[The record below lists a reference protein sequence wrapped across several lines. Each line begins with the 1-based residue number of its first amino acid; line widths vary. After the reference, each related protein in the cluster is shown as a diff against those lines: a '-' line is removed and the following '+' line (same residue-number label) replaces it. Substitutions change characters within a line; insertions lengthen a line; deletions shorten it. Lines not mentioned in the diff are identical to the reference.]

1 MNELIGNT
9 PMIKINYKLGGN
21 LKSVY
26 VKLESY
32 NLSGSIKDRVA
43 LYILKKAKQRN
54 ELKDGMP
61 IIEVTSGNTGIAFA
75 ALGAYYRHPVTI
87 FMPNWVSKERIKL
100 LKLYGANVILVS
112 KEEGGFEECIKR
124 ANILAYQINGYRPN
138 QFDNEDNVNAHYNTT
153 AVEILNQLPVPID
166 GFISGIG
173 TGGTLM
179 GVGKRLKN
187 ENIKIQII
195 AIEPLGAAILKNGC
209 IEKKDHLIEGIG
221 DGLIPKIVDR
231 SLIDDIYLIDDED
244 AVNMS
249 RLLAQKLG
257 LAVGI
262 SSGAN
267 LLGAI
272 KFQEQNDGNVVTI
285 FPDDNKKY
293 LSTKLSDS
301 LDLNPNFLSN
311 QIELLN
317 YEIIASKE
325 KNVL

>member
-9 PMIKINYKLGGN
+9 PLIKINYRLNGIE
-21 LKSVY
+21 KSIY
-26 VKLESY
+26 AKLESF

-43 LYILKKAKQRN
+43 FYILEKARKRN
-54 ELKDGMP
+54 ELRDGMP
-61 IIEVTSGNTGIAFA
+61 IVEVTSGNTGIAFA
-75 ALGAYYRHPVTI
+75 ALGAYYRYPVTI
-87 FMPNWVSKERIKL
+87 FMPDWVSQERIKL
-100 LKLYGANVILVS
+100 LKLYGAQVILIS

-124 ANILAYQINGYRPN
+124 ADALALKTNGYRPN
-138 QFDNEDNVNAHYNTT
+138 QFDNYDNVNAHYEGT
-153 AVEILNQLPVPID
+153 AVEILKQIPSAID
-166 GFISGIG
+166 AFISGVG

-179 GVGKRLKN
+179 GVGKRLKEVN
-187 ENIKIQII
+187 PQVQVI
-195 AIEPLGAAILKNGC
+195 AIEPLGAAILKKGYV
-209 IEKKDHLIEGIG
+209 EKKDHKIEGIG
-221 DGLIPKIVDR
+221 DGLIPKIVDCKI
-231 SLIDDIYLIDDED
+231 IDDIYLIDDED

-272 KFQEQNDGNVVTI
+272 QFQKLNGGRVVTV

-293 LSTKLSDS
+293 LSTDLTKP
-301 LDLNPNFLSN
+301 LDFNPNFVSN
-311 QIELLN
+311 QIELLS

>member
-9 PMIKINYKLGGN
+9 PMVKINYKLNGE

-26 VKLESY
+26 VKLEFY

-43 LYILKKAKQRN
+43 FYIMDKAKKRN
-54 ELKDGMP
+54 ELKEEMP

-75 ALGAYYRHPVTI
+75 ALGAYYKHPVII
-87 FMPNWVSKERIKL
+87 FMPDWISKERVKL
-100 LKLYGANVILVS
+100 LELYGANVILIS

-124 ANILAYQINGYRPN
+124 ADALALNINGYRPN

-153 AVEILNQLPVPID
+153 ALEILNQVPSMVRC
-166 GFISGIG
+166 FISGVG

-179 GVGKRLKN
+179 GVGKRLKE
-187 ENIKIQII
+187 ENFDTQII
-195 AIEPLGAAILKNGC
+195 AIEPKGAAILKNGT
-209 IEKKDHLIEGIG
+209 IDKKDHLIEGIG
-221 DGLIPKIVDR
+221 DGIIPKIVDQQ
-231 SLIDDIYLIDDED
+231 LIDDIYLIQDSD

-249 RLLAQKLG
+249 RLLARKLG

-272 KFQEQNDGNVVTI
+272 EFQKSNIGTVVTI

-293 LSTKLSDS
+293 LSTELSEP

-311 QIELLN
+311 KVELLN
-317 YEIIASKE
+317 YEIIAS
-325 KNVL
+325 

>member
-9 PMIKINYKLGGN
+9 PMIKINYRLN
-21 LKSVY
+21 NELKSVY

-32 NLSGSIKDRVA
+32 NLSGSIKDRIA
-43 LYILKKAKQRN
+43 YYILKKAKERN
-54 ELKDGMP
+54 ELKEGMP

-75 ALGAYYRHPVTI
+75 ALGAYYKHPVTI
-87 FMPNWVSKERIKL
+87 FMPDWASKERIKL
-100 LKLYGANVILVS
+100 LKLYGANVVLVS

-124 ANILAYQINGYRPN
+124 ADELAFKTNGYRPN
-138 QFDNEDNVNAHYNTT
+138 QFDNLDNVNAHYYTT
-153 AVEILNQLPVPID
+153 AKEILNQVPTLIN
-166 GFISGIG
+166 GFVSGIG

-179 GVGKRLKN
+179 GIGKRLK
-187 ENIKIQII
+187 EQNIETKII
-195 AIEPLGAAILKNGC
+195 AIEPIGAAILKDGYV
-209 IEKKDHLIEGIG
+209 EKSEHLIEGIG

-231 SLIDDIYLIDDED
+231 KVIDDIYLIDDKD

-249 RLLAQKLG
+249 RLLARKLG

-272 KFQEQNDGNVVTI
+272 KFQKENFGTVVTV

-293 LSTKLSDS
+293 LSTELSNS
-301 LDLNPNFLSN
+301 VDLNSDFLSN
-311 QIELLN
+311 QIELLD
-317 YEIIASKE
+317 YEIIAFKE
-325 KNVL
+325 KDML

>member
-9 PMIKINYKLGGN
+9 PLIKINYRLNGIEN
-21 LKSVY
+21 SIY

-43 LYILKKAKQRN
+43 FYILEKAKQRG
-54 ELKDGMP
+54 EWEEGKH
-61 IIEVTSGNTGIAFA
+61 IVEVTSGNTGIALA
-75 ALGAYYRHPVTI
+75 ALGAYYKSPVTI
-87 FMPNWVSKERIKL
+87 FMPEWVSKERIKL
-100 LKLYGANVILVS
+100 LELYGANIVLAK

-124 ANILAYQINGYRPN
+124 ANALALQVNGYRPN
-138 QFDNEDNVNAHYNTT
+138 QFDNEDNVNAHYVGT
-153 AVEILNQLPVPID
+153 AEEILKQTPVLID
-166 GFISGIG
+166 AFVSGVG

-179 GVGKRLKN
+179 GVGKKLKEKN
-187 ENIKIQII
+187 SRTQII
-195 AIEPLGAAILKNGC
+195 AIEPEGAAILKNGYV
-209 IEKKDHLIEGIG
+209 EKESHMIEGIG
-221 DGLIPKIVDR
+221 DGLIPKIINQNI
-231 SLIDDIYLIDDED
+231 IDDIYLIDDAD

-272 KFQEQNDGNVVTI
+272 LFQKSNRGTVVTV

-293 LSTKLSDS
+293 LSTELAKS
-301 LDLNPNFLSN
+301 LDPNPNFLSN
-311 QIELLN
+311 QIELLS
-317 YEIIASKE
+317 YEIVASKE
-325 KNVL
+325 KNML

>member
-9 PMIKINYKLGGN
+9 PMVKINYKLGG
-21 LKSVY
+21 LSKSIY

-43 LYILKKAKQRN
+43 FYILKKAKQKN

-75 ALGAYYRHPVTI
+75 ALGAYYKHPVTI
-87 FMPNWVSKERIKL
+87 FMPDWVSRERIKL
-100 LKLYGANVILVS
+100 LEIYGANVILIS
-112 KEEGGFEECIKR
+112 KEEGGFEECVKR
-124 ANILAYQINGYRPN
+124 ANMLSQQINGYRPN
-138 QFDNEDNVNAHYNTT
+138 QFDNEDNVEAHYCTT
-153 AVEILNQLPVPID
+153 AIEILNQIPVPVE

-179 GVGKRLKN
+179 GVGKRLKE
-187 ENIKIQII
+187 ENSKIKII
-195 AIEPLGAAILKNGC
+195 AIEPVGAAILKNGYV
-209 IEKKDHLIEGIG
+209 EKKDHLIEGIG

-231 SLIDDIYLIDDED
+231 NLIDDIYLIGDAD

-249 RLLAQKLG
+249 RLLARKLG
-257 LAVGI
+257 LSVGI

-272 KFQEQNDGNVVTI
+272 KFQEVNSGTVVTV

-293 LSTKLSDS
+293 LSTELSEP

-311 QIELLN
+311 KIELLN

-325 KNVL
+325 KSML